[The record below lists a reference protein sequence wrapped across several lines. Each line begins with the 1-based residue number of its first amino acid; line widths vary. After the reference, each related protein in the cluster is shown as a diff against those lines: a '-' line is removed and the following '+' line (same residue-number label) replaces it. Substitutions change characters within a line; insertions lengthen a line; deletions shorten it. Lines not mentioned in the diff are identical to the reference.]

1 MTPPTADRATAAA
14 STSRDGAITRDAVLA
29 TALAIIDGDG
39 PDALSMRR
47 LAAALGR
54 DPAILYR
61 HAPNK
66 AALLDSVAE
75 TVLAQLHVNPP
86 TRLGH
91 PAAGAAQPAPPP
103 IPRMT
108 PHQMPTPNPI
118 TQP

>member
-39 PDALSMRR
+39 ADALFMRR
-47 LAAALGR
+47 LAATLGR

-75 TVLAQLHVNPP
+75 PVLAQLHINPADP
-86 TRLGH
+86 TGPPNCRRS
-91 PAAGAAQPAPPP
+91 PAST
-103 IPRMT
+103 PRR
-108 PHQMPTPNPI
+108 I
-118 TQP
+118 RA